1 MNIIDEGKKY
11 VMNTYNRFPL
21 VLSKG
26 EGVYVWDENGKKYLD
41 FVAGIAVNSLGHNH
55 KNLSDVIIKQVQN
68 LIHVSNLYYTNPQI
82 QLAKKLVEN
91 SCFDKVFFCNSG
103 AEAIEGSLKLARK
116 YAVMKNTEKFEII
129 TMKNSFHG
137 RTYGAVSATGQVKYQ
152 KGLGPL
158 MPGIKHVEYNDIVD
172 LKNNI
177 TDKTGAIL
185 LEVIQGEGGI
195 KCVTKKYLQEVREIC
210 NQKDIMLIFDEIQC
224 GIGRLGT
231 LFAYQSFGI
240 EPDVVTIAKGIAGGV
255 PAGALIAKERFAIAF
270 NPGDH
275 ASTFG
280 GNSLATAAGNV
291 VIDELLENNLLES
304 IKENGV
310 YLGKKLSQ
318 LKQTHSIINEVRGIG
333 FLQGIELKV
342 EVGDII
348 KNCMENG
355 LLLVSAG
362 THVIRFVPPLI
373 TTKENI
379 NEAIDILDKSLFLI
393 ENKNKNF

>member
-1 MNIIDEGKKY
+1 MNAIDEGKKY

-21 VLSKG
+21 VLTKG

-55 KNLSDVIIKQVQN
+55 KKLSDAIIKQAQN
-68 LIHVSNLYYTNPQI
+68 LMHVSNLYYTSPQI

-137 RTYGAVSATGQVKYQ
+137 RTYGAITATGQEKYQ

-158 MPGIKHVEYNDIVD
+158 LPGIKHVEYNNIVD

-177 TDKTGAIL
+177 TEKTGAIL

-195 KCVTKKYLQEVREIC
+195 KSVTKEYLQGVRKIC
-210 NQKDIMLIFDEIQC
+210 DQKDIMLIFDEIQC

-231 LFAYQSFGI
+231 LFAYQSFGV
-240 EPDVVTIAKGIAGGV
+240 EPDVVTIAKGMAGGV
-255 PAGALIAKERFAIAF
+255 PAGAILAKESFAIAF

-280 GNSLATAAGNV
+280 GNPLATAAGNV
-291 VIDELLENNLLES
+291 VIDELLDNNLLEN
-304 IKENGV
+304 IKENGK
-310 YLGKKLSQ
+310 YLEEKLNQ
-318 LKQTHSIINEVRGIG
+318 LKEKHDVINEIRGMG
-333 FLQGIELKV
+333 FLQGIELKI
-342 EVGDII
+342 EVGNII

-355 LLLVSAG
+355 LLLVNAG

-373 TTKENI
+373 ATKENI
-379 NEAIDILDKSLFLI
+379 NEAIDILDKSLSLV
-393 ENKNKNF
+393 ENKN

>member
-1 MNIIDEGKKY
+1 MNTIDEGKKY

-21 VLSKG
+21 VLTKG

-55 KNLSDVIIKQVQN
+55 KKLSDAIIKQAQN
-68 LIHVSNLYYTNPQI
+68 LMHVSNLYYTSPQI

-137 RTYGAVSATGQVKYQ
+137 RTYGAITATGQEKYQ

-158 MPGIKHVEYNDIVD
+158 LPGIKHVEYNNIVD

-177 TDKTGAIL
+177 TEKTGAIL

-195 KCVTKKYLQEVREIC
+195 KSVTKEYLQGVRKIC
-210 NQKDIMLIFDEIQC
+210 DQKDIMLIFDEIQC

-231 LFAYQSFGI
+231 LFAYQSFGV
-240 EPDVVTIAKGIAGGV
+240 EPDVVTIAKGMAGGV
-255 PAGALIAKERFAIAF
+255 PVGALLAKESFAIAF

-280 GNSLATAAGNV
+280 GNPLATAAGNV
-291 VIDELLENNLLES
+291 VIDELLENNLLEN
-304 IKENGV
+304 IKENGK
-310 YLGKKLSQ
+310 YLEEKLNQ
-318 LKQTHSIINEVRGIG
+318 LSEKHDVINEIRGMG
-333 FLQGIELKV
+333 FLQGIELKI
-342 EVGDII
+342 EVGNII

-355 LLLVSAG
+355 LLLVNAG
-362 THVIRFVPPLI
+362 IHVIRFVPPLI

-379 NEAIDILDKSLFLI
+379 NEAIDILDKSLSLI
-393 ENKNKNF
+393 ENKN